1 MMEQFSVIRKHL
13 KKKLDPRRFEHTL
26 GVEFT
31 CAALAMRYGYDI
43 KKAQLAG
50 LLHDCAKRYPGPEL
64 LRRCL
69 EREIPVTPAEE
80 ADPSLLHAK
89 LGAWM
94 AKEKYGVEDEE
105 ILEAIRCHTTGKPGM
120 SLLDKLLYVADYIEP
135 ERDTA
140 PELTQ
145 FRKMAFID
153 LDEACL
159 AMMKANLEYLRE
171 SGRTIDP
178 MPSSAASS
186 APPKET
192 ISSAWSFN
200 RKPCSL
206 AARRRRRDCS
216 TEKTPCSQKTS
227 QHSASS
233 FSRITG

>member
-140 PELTQ
+140 PELAQ

-178 MPSSAASS
+178 MTEVAYEDMKLEVS
-186 APPKET
+186 EL
-192 ISSAWSFN
+192 N
-200 RKPCSL
+200 RSVKV
-206 AARRRRRDCS
+206 AMHVRY
-216 TEKTPCSQKTS
+216 T
-227 QHSASS
+227 
-233 FSRITG
+233 

>member
-140 PELTQ
+140 PELAQ

-178 MPSSAASS
+178 MTEVAY
-186 APPKET
+186 ED
-192 ISSAWSFN
+192 
-200 RKPCSL
+200 RKGGVS
-206 AARRRRRDCS
+206 DG
-216 TEKTPCSQKTS
+216 
-227 QHSASS
+227 
-233 FSRITG
+233 TGP